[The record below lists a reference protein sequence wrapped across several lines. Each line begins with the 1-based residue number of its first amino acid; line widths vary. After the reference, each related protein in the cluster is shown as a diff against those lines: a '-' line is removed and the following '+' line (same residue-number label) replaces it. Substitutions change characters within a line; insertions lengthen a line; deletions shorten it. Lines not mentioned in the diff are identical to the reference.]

1 MIQVYSQ
8 DSAGLSGLFL
18 WFAFITHLLIPAA
31 PIRPGLLPGF
41 CLPGKYRG
49 WGISKFANPGA
60 TGCAIMTTMMRMRMM
75 MMMVMTIIMVTIT
88 LVQFELGTSV
98 CSSLGLIHDPTK
110 QKITHKFSLHI
121 PSRLFLYS
129 MAHSLQSL
137 KMERELH
144 KYNILTP

>member
-1 MIQVYSQ
+1 M
-8 DSAGLSGLFL
+8 AN
-18 WFAFITHLLIPAA
+18 FA
-31 PIRPGLLPGF
+31 LPGGRAF
-41 CLPGKYRG
+41 V
-49 WGISKFANPGA
+49 NPGA
-60 TGCAIMTTMMRMRMM
+60 TVCVIMTTTM
-75 MMMVMTIIMVTIT
+75 MMMVMTIIMVTIM

>member
-1 MIQVYSQ
+1 
-8 DSAGLSGLFL
+8 
-18 WFAFITHLLIPAA
+18 
-31 PIRPGLLPGF
+31 
-41 CLPGKYRG
+41 
-49 WGISKFANPGA
+49 
-60 TGCAIMTTMMRMRMM
+60 MM